1 MTFHLQNVPYALGL
15 PAIPF
20 FFFPPPFN
28 PSSNHV
34 EWILLF
40 HLVDEKTEARNS
52 ECILPECITIK

>member
-15 PAIPF
+15 RAMPF
-20 FFFPPPFN
+20 FFFPLFN

-52 ECILPECITIK
+52 